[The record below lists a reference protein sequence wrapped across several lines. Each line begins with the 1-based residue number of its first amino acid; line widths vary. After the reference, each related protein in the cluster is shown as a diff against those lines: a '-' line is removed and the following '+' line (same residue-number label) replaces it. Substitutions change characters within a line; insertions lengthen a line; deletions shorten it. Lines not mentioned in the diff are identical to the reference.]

1 MFWRVGGLIF
11 VSSSPDKLFVSTSPP
26 SWYRGRRVGFGGL
39 GSDFITDSLC
49 KIATALPS
57 AAATTSACF
66 YLEKGG
72 IPCVNCNIILPHI
85 EIPTCQKSYGHC
97 DIDCFNLSLG
107 SLSIIMIRDIT
118 LYSCHLQYGCVG
130 IPILRDNSLGI
141 CPFLPPCRLH
151 LRRELH

>member
-1 MFWRVGGLIF
+1 MSRRRRINFSCRL
-11 VSSSPDKLFVSTSPP
+11 PL
-26 SWYRGRRVGFGGL
+26 SWYRGCMEGWFWGL

-57 AAATTSACF
+57 AAAATASACF

-72 IPCVNCNIILPHI
+72 IPCVNWNIILPHI
-85 EIPTCQKSYGHC
+85 EISKCQKTHKHC
-97 DIDCFNLSLG
+97 DIDCLNLSLG

-118 LYSCHLQYGCVG
+118 LYSCHLQYGCHD